1 MKLFII
7 IIHYQLSLSII
18 FPRRRPQPPG
28 RAAALVGSTHA
39 CSLPAGNDYLVIAA
53 AGNRRCQKSIMT

>member
-28 RAAALVGSTHA
+28 RTAALVGSTHA

-53 AGNRRCQKSIMT
+53 AGND